1 MNQGIIYAI
10 YNKETEK
17 YYIGQTIK
25 DLNKRWQEHLYEAR
39 RMKDTPLYRSIR
51 KYGADKFKIRV
62 IEECS
67 INTLDDRETYWISEY
82 NSYNGGYNQTDG
94 SGGQYRI
101 SEEVK
106 NKISASMT
114 GIEKTPE
121 HTENIRK
128 AHKRNGFGFTIRGDG
143 KHSRI
148 KVKTINVNTLE
159 ETYYDSM
166 TECAE
171 ALGIANHNLSRYLK
185 NGWKY
190 KGHRIIKL
198 EDKKKSYSIYGVD
211 KITNQ
216 VKYTFS
222 SIREAGRVL
231 GSGSASGCN
240 KSLRYPHRYTW
251 KGCYWFYQS

>member
-10 YNKETEK
+10 YNKETGK

-25 DLNKRWQEHLYEAR
+25 ELNKRWQEHLYEAK
-39 RMKDTPLYRSIR
+39 RMRDTPLYRSLR

-67 INTLDDRETYWISEY
+67 VNILDERETYWISEY
-82 NSYNGGYNQTDG
+82 NSYINGYNQTDG

-106 NKISASMT
+106 DKISTSMT
-114 GIEKTPE
+114 GIEKSPE
-121 HTENIRK
+121 HIENIKQTMKNRGI
-128 AHKRNGFGFTIRGDG
+128 GFKIRGDG

-148 KVKTINVNTLE
+148 KIKTINVDTLE
-159 ETYYDSM
+159 ETFYNSI

-171 ALGIANHNLSRYLK
+171 ALGIATHNLSRYLK
-185 NGWKY
+185 HGWKC

-198 EDKKKSYSIYGVD
+198 EDKKKSYAIYGID
-211 KITNQ
+211 KITNR
-216 VKYTFS
+216 VKYTFPS
-222 SIREAGRVL
+222 VRAAGREL
-231 GSGSASGCN
+231 GSASGCD
-240 KSLRYPHRYTW
+240 KSLKHPHKYTW
-251 KGCYWFYQS
+251 KGCYWFYQ